1 MNKQRPDMR
10 GIAGAIAF
18 IISGILAI
26 YYSQEFSPL
35 GAVFP
40 RTISTAMIVLCLV
53 YIIASMIQRKP
64 QAAPQ
69 PGSAPRRM
77 LLALTML
84 AWALLLEPLGFLSTS
99 IICYAAIL
107 GIANY
112 DRWTPR
118 SAVIYTAIGTAVIG
132 ALYGTFR
139 FALQVPFP
147 SGILL

>member
-1 MNKQRPDMR
+1 MNKPRPDTP
-10 GIAGAIAF
+10 GIIGAVVF
-18 IISGILAI
+18 IVFGVLAI
-26 YYSQEFSPL
+26 YYSREFSPL
-35 GAVFP
+35 GSVFP
-40 RTISTAMIVLCLV
+40 RTIATTMIVLCV
-53 YIIASMIQRKP
+53 MYIVVALIRRKP

-69 PGSAPRRM
+69 PGSTPRRV

-99 IICYAAIL
+99 IISYAAIL

-118 SAVIYTAIGTAVIG
+118 SAVIYTAIGAVVIG
-132 ALYGTFR
+132 VLYGTFR
-139 FALQVPFP
+139 FVLQVPFP